1 MTLDVVFIILEV
13 IYTDKVND
21 FEVCCTQD
29 HMKSDFCL
37 AEENNV
43 DRYDEL
49 AHIFLICSLAILR
62 LVTS

>member
-21 FEVCCTQD
+21 FEVCCTPG
-29 HMKSDFCL
+29 HMDSDFCM
-37 AEENNV
+37 AEEKNV

-62 LVTS
+62 LVAS